1 MADDDGR
8 PVAVTPDPA
17 ETPGPAETPEP
28 AETPGPAETSEPADG
43 QDAVDVI
50 MAQWQRELPGVD
62 PSGLAVFG
70 RLHRSYLL
78 YAARLGEVFDRYGIN
93 MASFDVL
100 AALRRGG
107 PPYRQTAGRLAT
119 TGLIT
124 TGGVTLRLDRLES
137 AGLVTRERDASDR
150 RVVYAQL
157 TAAGLDVAGE
167 VATAVLASQQHM
179 LAGVTETERAQ
190 LAVLLTAVERSLRA
204 QP

>member
-1 MADDDGR
+1 MADDDGQ
-8 PVAVTPDPA
+8 PVAVTPEAADG
-17 ETPGPAETPEP
+17 TPQ
-28 AETPGPAETSEPADG
+28 PADG
-43 QDAVDVI
+43 RDAVDII
-50 MAQWQRELPGVD
+50 MAQWQQELPGVD

-78 YAARLGEVFDRYGIN
+78 YAARLNEVFDRYGIN

-124 TGGVTLRLDRLES
+124 TGGVSLRLDRLES
-137 AGLVTRERDASDR
+137 AGLVTRERDADDR

-157 TAAGLDVAGE
+157 TAAGLEVAGE
-167 VATAVLASQQHM
+167 VATAVLASQQQM
-179 LAGVTETERAQ
+179 LAGVSEIERAQ
-190 LAVLLTAVERSLRA
+190 LAVLLSAVERSLRA
-204 QP
+204 QR